1 LQRREISLITLVLNS
16 PCIDLDLLKDLA
28 ARSVLIGVDGGLNSI
43 IGLGLKPEWAVGDF
57 DSVNPEIMQRL
68 TRETKILR
76 FPVEKDY
83 TDIELA
89 LNLAGKYKPK
99 LLNVLG
105 LWGGERWD
113 HQLTNSVILSDFA
126 HHHCKV
132 IAWSE
137 RARLTFTK
145 GMDSLSVSRGKNFSV
160 LSLSGPA
167 EVCIYGAKYSGVG
180 IKLFPGSGYGL
191 GNEIK
196 GQRAWIAVKKGVAGL
211 YQWRN

>member
-57 DSVNPEIMQRL
+57 DSVNPEIMKRL

-105 LWGGERWD
+105 LWGE
-113 HQLTNSVILSDFA
+113 SVGTISLPTLSSSAILPTTT
-126 HHHCKV
+126 
-132 IAWSE
+132 
-137 RARLTFTK
+137 ARLLP
-145 GMDSLSVSRGKNFSV
+145 GARGQ
-160 LSLSGPA
+160 G
-167 EVCIYGAKYSGVG
+167 
-180 IKLFPGSGYGL
+180 
-191 GNEIK
+191 
-196 GQRAWIAVKKGVAGL
+196 
-211 YQWRN
+211 